1 MLNFYSSAEI
11 QFELIDEIGE
21 EGKNSKVYRAHDP
34 QLDAKIVVKK
44 IEKSKLLNTGEY
56 FSESRL
62 LHLGSHSNVV
72 SIHYA
77 CQDDDYVYLAM
88 PYYVNGS
95 LKTLMA
101 KQWLTAREIIV
112 LGTQFL
118 SGLHH
123 IHSKRLIHFDI
134 KPDNILISDRGEA
147 LISDFG
153 LAKQMKFNG
162 LADQDRMYG
171 KMAPPEAFSTDEF
184 SNKFDIYQVG
194 LTLYRMSAGDQS
206 FYQQYNEYIENGQLN
221 RDRFRYAIRN
231 GKFPDRKLLP
241 EHIPSVLQTTI
252 NNCLKCDSTK
262 RYSSILEVVNNLA
275 KIDGNILDWRF
286 EIHHQS
292 KKWSKCVDGSTYELI
307 VNEDCKS
314 IATKR
319 VGNGNTRKIS
329 DYCCESITSQ
339 EIKRFLQD
347 H

>member
-1 MLNFYSSAEI
+1 
-11 QFELIDEIGE
+11 
-21 EGKNSKVYRAHDP
+21 
-34 QLDAKIVVKK
+34 
-44 IEKSKLLNTGEY
+44 
-56 FSESRL
+56 
-62 LHLGSHSNVV
+62 
-72 SIHYA
+72 
-77 CQDDDYVYLAM
+77 M

-101 KQWLTAREIIV
+101 KQWLTVREIIV

-184 SNKFDIYQVG
+184 SNKFDIFQVG

-252 NNCLKCDSTK
+252 NNCLKCDPTK
-262 RYSSILEVVNNLA
+262 RYSSILEVVKFGKN
-275 KIDGNILDWRF
+275 
-286 EIHHQS
+286 
-292 KKWSKCVDGSTYELI
+292 
-307 VNEDCKS
+307 
-314 IATKR
+314 
-319 VGNGNTRKIS
+319 
-329 DYCCESITSQ
+329 
-339 EIKRFLQD
+339 
-347 H
+347 